1 MSDVENVE
9 EVEVPVEAETETEEV
24 QQEVV
29 RLTPEQVDANH
40 KALEDA
46 IELAIQQYSQAQDEE
61 VFAGMSSVEQSYIKL
76 LDPLVWI
83 MRESLQTYEH
93 LDCEECIERRET
105 DANNLAVDVAEKIL
119 GRF

>member
-1 MSDVENVE
+1 MSDVEQE
-9 EVEVPVEAETETEEV
+9 QELEL
-24 QQEVV
+24 EVV
-29 RLTPEQVDANH
+29 AEEEIIRLTPEQVENNKA
-40 KALEDA
+40 ALEDA
-46 IELAIQQYSQAQDEE
+46 IEVAIQQFSHAQDEE
-61 VFAGMSSVEQSYIKL
+61 VFAGMSDVEKSYIKL

-93 LDCEECIERRET
+93 EDCDTCRERRET